1 MIALLHLAMAGTR
14 ASEAERSQD
23 VAAPSP
29 LKVPKTWDE
38 AAIASLEVPL
48 ADAKFSPKHVPAEYY
63 YRIPVRPIFKSYPV
77 YHPDKE
83 PPGYFE
89 TLKATGPKLVWGGKR
104 TRPRLETEADWIA
117 AGEVVFDSPT
127 SFDSGDGPAG
137 TFAIAEVRD
146 PAWHAKA
153 GARVDKDGV
162 IPDLRYVIRTK
173 GTVELGSL
181 SCANCHTRTMPDGT
195 FVKGAQGNFPF
206 ERARAFS
213 FRSGRRDEE
222 FLRMV
227 AHDNFAAPWR
237 ADDPA
242 KRLDGMS
249 YDAIIQMGEATPAG
263 VMARIRTSPF
273 SPVQVP
279 DLIGVKELRY
289 LDHTGLVRQR
299 EPADLMRY
307 SAIESRR
314 GRAFEFRRFHRERGG
329 SSHAAAAG

>member
-1 MIALLHLAMAGTR
+1 MRPMNSRTLHLRPVVHDALLVIALLHLAMAGTR
-14 ASEAERSQD
+14 ACEAERSQD
-23 VAAPSP
+23 VAAPTP

-38 AAIASLEVPL
+38 AAIASLDVPL

-89 TLKATGPKLVWGGKR
+89 NLKAMEPKLVWDGKR
-104 TRPRLETEADWIA
+104 TRPRLETDADWIA
-117 AGEVVFDSPT
+117 AGEIVFDAPT

-137 TFAIAEVRD
+137 TFAVAEVRD
-146 PAWHAKA
+146 PAWHAKT
-153 GARVDKDGV
+153 GAHVDKDGV

-195 FVKGAQGNFPF
+195 FVKGAQGNFAF

-213 FRSGRRDEE
+213 FRSGRRDEA

-242 KRLDGMS
+242 SGADPAPLVERLQRQGVRCVW
-249 YDAIIQMGEATPAG
+249 IQCEQDETDEFQGGAVFYPSTLA
-263 VMARIRTSPF
+263 
-273 SPVQVP
+273 PV
-279 DLIGVKELRY
+279 
-289 LDHTGLVRQR
+289 
-299 EPADLMRY
+299 
-307 SAIESRR
+307 
-314 GRAFEFRRFHRERGG
+314 
-329 SSHAAAAG
+329 AAGFEDGRLWRFVDALREAEIEVAA